1 MIRVLA
7 GSSLQMASGRCS
19 FVVFCICSVVISS
32 SRGVYLEPDQNI
44 SLPKGWKYVGRVSA
58 SDQMLLVFSLK
69 QQNTNK
75 LKELL
80 EEVSNPHSIQYGKY
94 LTLDELSS
102 LIRPS
107 EETLKTVWTWL
118 EKHGVQNCTTIQTF
132 DFLKCFMSASTAEKL
147 LPGSEFNRYTDG
159 HHTLIRSPVKYE
171 VAEEVAEHIDFVGG
185 VHRFPQKKTVISKA
199 WKTSQNI
206 KAGFHLGVTPA
217 VVRKRYNLTASA
229 VGCHENNSQAVAQ
242 FLGQYFHQI
251 DLSEFMALF
260 GSSFVHHNKVS
271 KVIGSQCGI
280 KAGLEASLDVE
291 YIMSAG
297 ANITTWV
304 FSNTGRHESQEPFLD
319 WMMLL
324 SNMSSIPWVHSV
336 SYGDDEDSL
345 SLAYLN
351 RINVE
356 FMKAGVRGL
365 TILFASGDDGAG
377 CREVRRGINTFR
389 PSFPASSPYVT
400 TVGGT
405 SFKNPFQITSEVTDF
420 ISGGGFSN
428 VFKMPDYQ
436 AAAVKSYL
444 KRMKSLPPATYY
456 NVSGRAYPDVAAL
469 SDNYWI
475 VSNLIPIPWIS
486 GTSAST
492 PVFSG
497 ILALINDH
505 RFQKGLPAL
514 GFVNP
519 MLYNLQEKGL
529 TEAFFDVTTG
539 CHLGCLDEK
548 TEGQGFCASQS
559 WDPVTG
565 WGTPN
570 YPQLLK
576 ALLAG
581 KLADP

>member
-1 MIRVLA
+1 
-7 GSSLQMASGRCS
+7 MASGRCS
-19 FVVFCICSVVISS
+19 FVVFCVCSAVISS
-32 SRGVYLEPDQNI
+32 SHGVYLEPDQNV
-44 SLPKGWKYVGRVSA
+44 SLPNGWIHVGRVSA
-58 SDQMLLVFSLK
+58 SDEVLLTFSLK
-69 QQNTNK
+69 QQNTDK

-80 EEVSNPHSIQYGKY
+80 EQVSNPHSIQYGKY
-94 LTLDELSS
+94 LTLDELSN

-118 EKHGVQNCTTIQTF
+118 KNHDVQNCSTIQTL
-132 DFLKCFMSASTAEKL
+132 DFLRCFMSASTAEKL
-147 LPGSEFNRYTDG
+147 LPGSEFNRYTNG
-159 HHTLIRSPVKYE
+159 RHILIRSPVKYE

-199 WKTSQNI
+199 WKASQNI
-206 KAGFHLGVTPA
+206 EADFHLGVTPA
-217 VVRKRYNLTASA
+217 VLRKRYNLTASA
-229 VGCHENNSQAVAQ
+229 VGSHENSSQAVAQ
-242 FLGQYFHQI
+242 FLEQYFHQM
-251 DLSEFMALF
+251 DLSEFMTLF

-271 KVIGSQCGI
+271 KVIGSQGGI

-345 SLAYLN
+345 SLAYLD
-351 RINVE
+351 RINIE
-356 FMKAGVRGL
+356 FMKSGVRGL
-365 TILFASGDDGAG
+365 TLLFAS
-377 CREVRRGINTFR
+377 
-389 PSFPASSPYVT
+389 
-400 TVGGT
+400 
-405 SFKNPFQITSEVTDF
+405 
-420 ISGGGFSN
+420 
-428 VFKMPDYQ
+428 
-436 AAAVKSYL
+436 
-444 KRMKSLPPATYY
+444 ATYY

-497 ILALINDH
+497 ILALINDR

-519 MLYNLQEKGL
+519 LLYSLQEKGI
-529 TEAFFDVTTG
+529 TGAFFDVTTG
-539 CHLGCLDEK
+539 CQLGCLDEK
-548 TEGQGFCASQS
+548 VEGQGFCASQS

-570 YPQLLK
+570 YPELLK
-576 ALLAG
+576 AFLAG